1 MGSSIRL
8 GVAGNPVAH
17 SLSPD
22 IHSAFAASLGLEID
36 YQRYLFPEDGFQ
48 REAAGFFATQ
58 GLGLNVT
65 VPFKQEAYDFAH
77 TLHPLAE
84 AAGAVNTLLQ
94 QDGKITGFNTDG
106 IGMVRDLQARH
117 HIDLSGRSA
126 LILGAGGA
134 CRGLIQPL
142 LDAGVDSIC
151 IANRTLSRA
160 QDIVD
165 HFAGLGTTG
174 LQAVA
179 LGAMTVGSQAVDLVF
194 NSTSMGLGQDAVAL
208 PEELVADR
216 VCYDLSY
223 GSQAHFA
230 RWAREHGASVSLD
243 GLGMLVE
250 QAAESFG
257 IWLGQR
263 PDTDPVYAQLRQLS
277 DAASRKVIDE
287 Q

>member
-1 MGSSIRL
+1 M
-8 GVAGNPVAH
+8 
-17 SLSPD
+17 
-22 IHSAFAASLGLEID
+22 
-36 YQRYLFPEDGFQ
+36 
-48 REAAGFFATQ
+48 
-58 GLGLNVT
+58 
-65 VPFKQEAYDFAH
+65 
-77 TLHPLAE
+77 
-84 AAGAVNTLLQ
+84 NTLLQ
-94 QDGKITGFNTDG
+94 QGGNITGFNTDG

-134 CRGLIQPL
+134 CRGIIQPL

-151 IANRTLSRA
+151 IVNRTLSRA

-165 HFAGLGTTG
+165 HFAGLGATG

-179 LGAMTVGSQAVDLVF
+179 LGAVTVGSQAVDLVF

-208 PEELVADR
+208 PDELVADR
-216 VCYDLSY
+216 ICYDLSY
-223 GSQAHFA
+223 GLEAHFA

-263 PDTDPVYAQLRQLS
+263 PDTDPVYAQLRQLT
-277 DAASRKVIDE
+277 DAASRRVIDE